1 MLTKILIV
9 DDDLDICELLSQFL
23 EKYSYDV
30 HVAHDGEQMYE
41 VLKSFT
47 PDLMILDMM
56 LPGDDGLTLCQQL
69 RQHYHFP
76 ILILSAA
83 GEDTDRIVG
92 LEVGADD
99 YISKP
104 FNPRELLARI
114 KAIMRRSQAHHT
126 NEASRSTATTP
137 SDPPHERFNFDGW
150 VLDIDMHEL
159 YSPQKQATPLSSGE
173 FALLHAFVTHPQK
186 VLTRDQLMEFTK
198 DRDASPYDRSIDMQV
213 SRLRQKIENDPK
225 QPRLIKTIR
234 GGGYLF
240 TPKVEKHG

>member
-1 MLTKILIV
+1 MSTKILIV

-23 EKYSYDV
+23 EKYSFDV
-30 HVAHDGEQMYE
+30 HVAHDGIEMYE
-41 VLKSFT
+41 VLKTLT

-114 KAIMRRSQAHHT
+114 KAIMRRSQAHHSAESPKSAPAISVET
-126 NEASRSTATTP
+126 
-137 SDPPHERFNFDGW
+137 PHERFSFDGW

-159 YSPQKQATPLSSGE
+159 YSPEQQATPLSSGE
-173 FALLHAFVTHPQK
+173 FALLHAFVTHSQK

-213 SRLRQKIENDPK
+213 SRLRQKIEKDPK
-225 QPRLIKTIR
+225 HPRLIKTIR

-240 TPKVEKHG
+240 TPKVQKNG